1 MHRAGSDAEG
11 FRRSEDSRAGR
22 QLLADALDDILAD
35 PTTPEAFPLAPR
47 RREARLHALDY
58 NAALELGKDAE
69 HLKHR
74 PSRWG
79 TGVETLLMK
88 VKIDTL
94 GVQFTKERD
103 QLLQRASEPVG
114 HRTAIANIIVEE
126 RIE

>member
-1 MHRAGSDAEG
+1 VPVPTPRVFAVLRIPAPVANCSRMHSTT
-11 FRRSEDSRAGR
+11 FSPTRRR
-22 QLLADALDDILAD
+22 
-35 PTTPEAFPLAPR
+35 PR
-47 RREARLHALDY
+47 RFPWLRAREARLHALDY

-94 GVQFTKERD
+94 GVRFTKERD